1 MSPELANL
9 LIPGLLIVLLGF
21 MFLSQRRRQAAVTR
35 LQTSLEI
42 GDDVCT
48 TSGLF
53 GRIVALDEVVA
64 TLQVAAGTTVRFDRR
79 AIATKV
85 DASGRPLL
93 DGPVPMGD
101 TSSTRDTSSRPADR
115 PEVPR
120 SDTEK

>member
-21 MFLSQRRRQAAVTR
+21 MFLSQRRRQSAVTR

-64 TLQVAAGTTVRFDRR
+64 TLEITPGTTVRFDRR

-85 DASGRPLL
+85 DASGRPLTE
-93 DGPVPMGD
+93 GVPGSAA
-101 TSSTRDTSSRPADR
+101 TGTTQPASPADR
-115 PEVPR
+115 PGAP
-120 SDTEK
+120 STDTEK